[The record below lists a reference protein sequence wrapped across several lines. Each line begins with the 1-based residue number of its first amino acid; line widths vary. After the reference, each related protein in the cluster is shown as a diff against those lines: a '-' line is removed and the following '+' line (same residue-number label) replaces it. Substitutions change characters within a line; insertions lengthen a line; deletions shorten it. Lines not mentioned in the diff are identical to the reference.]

1 MRPYSLLFMLFLVVP
16 FVEIYLLIE
25 VGRRI
30 GSLAT
35 IFLLV
40 FTAVLGA
47 LLVRMQ
53 GMHTYIQ
60 IQQAVNEGRMPAVE
74 MIEGV
79 MIMVAGMLLLTPG
92 FATDTIGFLLLIPV
106 ARRGIIRGFLS
117 RQLPNEMPLS
127 SHSAAHR
134 PTGRADNANPT
145 GRVIEGE
152 LDDQ

>member
-1 MRPYSLLFMLFLVVP
+1 MRPFSLLFMLFLAVS
-16 FVEIYLLIE
+16 FAEIYVLIE

-30 GSLAT
+30 GSLGT

-53 GMHTYIQ
+53 GMQTYIQ
-60 IQQAVNEGRMPAVE
+60 IQRSVSQGRMPAQE

-79 MIMVAGMLLLTPG
+79 MIMIAGLLLLTPG
-92 FATDTIGFLLLIPV
+92 FVTDTVGFVFLVPAVRRTLIALV
-106 ARRGIIRGFLS
+106 IS
-117 RQLPNEMPLS
+117 RQ
-127 SHSAAHR
+127 
-134 PTGRADNANPT
+134 TRAPQKPESGPVFEDGPKARSEGG

-152 LDDQ
+152 LDDD

>member
-1 MRPYSLLFMLFLVVP
+1 MRPFSSLFMLFLAVS
-16 FVEIYLLIE
+16 FAEIYVLIE

-30 GSLAT
+30 GSLGT

-53 GMHTYIQ
+53 GMQTYIQ
-60 IQQAVNEGRMPAVE
+60 IQRSVSQGRMPAQE

-79 MIMVAGMLLLTPG
+79 MIMIAGLLLLTPG
-92 FATDTIGFLLLIPV
+92 FVTDTVGFVFLVPAVRRTLI
-106 ARRGIIRGFLS
+106 ALALS
-117 RQLPNEMPLS
+117 RQTQGPQTPESGPVFEDGPKARS
-127 SHSAAHR
+127 E
-134 PTGRADNANPT
+134 GG

-152 LDDQ
+152 LDND